1 MNLTKVIAGGLMCGL
16 LLCFS
21 SCINEDYSLDK
32 EIDMTVQVGQNVSLP
47 IGRVDTIWLNQII
60 VTDDE
65 ELLGETTDGRYVVK
79 ESGEVSETI
88 GGVDE
93 IVINEFETELEPYS
107 RGFNV
112 KEELLPPGFDIETL
126 PNDYVDIAD
135 MAFDVD
141 ASLPEEQ
148 GAFNVQFA
156 LPEEIESI
164 SYVKFTDGDKKDVQV
179 QFGLEL
185 SNIPSFVHELQLK
198 DAVIGLPS
206 VLDFEIEEV
215 DTETLKYGKNDNNG
229 IDIPLAVIP
238 VTKGKAKILLTFTLH
253 GIANPVINEEGNV
266 VLDDHLT
273 FHSIFHVEEHDLHIP
288 IEDFKK
294 IYEDDIWVNI
304 QPHFKLPAP
313 LLVSEVAGKM
323 IPDFDLSSN
332 ISLADIPEFLKEE
345 NTLIDLKDFSLKL
358 DVTNPVG
365 VPIRAELALY
375 ERDEQYN
382 NIGEPVKLAFKVEP
396 LTTTELKISESCE
409 YVLSGS
415 LTDLLST
422 IPANLYLE
430 VTELV
435 IESENHE
442 QRLLL
447 EGKDVEYQFNVAY
460 DLEVPMEF
468 DNLHISY
475 SDTVVGLQQE
485 LSEVT
490 EWIDCL
496 DLCVKI
502 KHTIP
507 MDIRLKITPY
517 NAEGNPIEGLVFPES
532 ITVGAA
538 PCPETTL
545 DNESGSR
552 LEEKVSELEI
562 RLSETRDGAL
572 KELDQLYIVAEGENA
587 EGQGV
592 VLRPDQYI
600 LLSLSARLPKGIT
613 VDLNELK

>member
-1 MNLTKVIAGGLMCGL
+1 MNLTKVVAGGLMCG

-32 EIDMTVQVGQNVSLP
+32 EIDMTVQVGQNLSLP

-60 VTDDE
+60 VTEDE
-65 ELLGETTDGRYVVK
+65 DLLGESNGRYVIM
-79 ESGEVSETI
+79 ENGEVSETI
-88 GGVDE
+88 GGVDN
-93 IVINEFETELEPYS
+93 IVVDEFNTDLQPYN
-107 RGFNV
+107 REFNV
-112 KEELLPPGFDIETL
+112 KEDLLPPGFDIDIL
-126 PNDYVDIAD
+126 PNDYVIDIAD
-135 MAFDVD
+135 MAFDID
-141 ASLPEEQ
+141 ASLPAEE
-148 GAFNVQFA
+148 GAFNIQIA

-164 SYVKFTDGDKKDVQV
+164 SYVKFTNGDKKDVQV
-179 QFGLEL
+179 GFGLEL

-238 VTKGKAKILLTFTLH
+238 VVNGKAEIFLPITLH
-253 GIANPVINEEGNV
+253 GIADPVINEEGKL
-266 VLDDHLT
+266 VLDERLT
-273 FHSIFHVEEHDLHIP
+273 FHAIFHVEEHDLHIP
-288 IEDFKK
+288 IQDFKDVYVNN
-294 IYEDDIWVNI
+294 IFVNI
-304 QPHFKLPAP
+304 QPHFDLPTP

-323 IPDFDLSSN
+323 IPDFDLNSN
-332 ISLADIPEFLKEE
+332 ISLSDIPDFLKEE
-345 NTLIDLKDFSLKL
+345 NTLIGLKDFSLKL
-358 DVTNPVG
+358 NVTNPVG
-365 VPIRAELALY
+365 VPIKAELALY

-382 NIGEPVKLAFKVEP
+382 NIGEPVKLAFEVAP
-396 LTTTELKISESCE
+396 LATTELKISESSDIIQ
-409 YVLSGS
+409 SGS

-430 VTELV
+430 VTQLV

-475 SDTVVGLQQE
+475 SDKVVGLQE
-485 LSEVT
+485 DLSDVT

-496 DLCVKI
+496 DLRI
-502 KHTIP
+502 ALKHTIP
-507 MDIRLKITPY
+507 MDIRLSIVPY
-517 NAEGNPIEGLVFPES
+517 DAEGNPIEGLVLPET
-532 ITVGAA
+532 ITVDAA

-552 LEEKVSELEI
+552 LEEKVSNIEI

-613 VDLNELK
+613 VDLNEL